1 MNLLKK
7 LWNSLLKQDNDYY
20 EYTTL
25 DNDLEDQIAY
35 LKQDIYE
42 DYDKYYFFK
51 THLKPHM
58 TYQLSII
65 TILNIIALKR
75 ANLVKLINQ
84 RKSFKTQCENC
95 KKIDNI
101 DQSILYAKGIIDT
114 IDQNAPKGIQDR
126 SFANPDGTSKNM
138 TLCADCYSAWFAGN
152 DTLWHEEFES
162 RENININ
169 SRESG
174 ITHSLNL
181 NFRRN

>member
-25 DNDLEDQIAY
+25 DTEL
-35 LKQDIYE
+35 
-42 DYDKYYFFK
+42 FK
-51 THLKPHM
+51 
-58 TYQLSII
+58 
-65 TILNIIALKR
+65 A
-75 ANLVKLINQ
+75 
-84 RKSFKTQCENC
+84 QCENC

-114 IDQNAPKGIQDR
+114 IDQNATKGIQDR
-126 SFANPDGTSKNM
+126 YFANPDGTSKNM
-138 TLCADCYSAWFAGN
+138 ILCADCYSAWFAGN
-152 DTLWHEEFES
+152 DPLWHEEFEA

-181 NFRRN
+181 NKGVVK